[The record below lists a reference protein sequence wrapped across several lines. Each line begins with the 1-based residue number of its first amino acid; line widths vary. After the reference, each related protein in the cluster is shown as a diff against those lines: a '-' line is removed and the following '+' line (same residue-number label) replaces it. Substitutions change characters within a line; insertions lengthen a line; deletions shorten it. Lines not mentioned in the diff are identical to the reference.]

1 MCDLNPSTHIIA
13 HSAVFIYSM
22 AFDHNYQLGQ
32 PSPKYDEKSDH
43 EKVNENIENSNI
55 FYFTIGFY
63 NIYCK
68 IIWMRWCYY
77 YCDIDVERVALK
89 RIYGT

>member
-1 MCDLNPSTHIIA
+1 
-13 HSAVFIYSM
+13 M

-43 EKVNENIENSNI
+43 EEVNENIENSNI
-55 FYFTIGFY
+55 FYFMIGFY

-68 IIWMRWCYY
+68 IR
-77 YCDIDVERVALK
+77 
-89 RIYGT
+89 